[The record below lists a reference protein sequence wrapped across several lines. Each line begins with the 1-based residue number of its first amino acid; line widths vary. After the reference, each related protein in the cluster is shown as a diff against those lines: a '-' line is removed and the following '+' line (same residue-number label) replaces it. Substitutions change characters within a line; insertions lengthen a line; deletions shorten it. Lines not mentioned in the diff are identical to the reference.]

1 VASSDISPADFVL
14 SLARNNAGKNCPEEH
29 RFAMK
34 TRLDQLLVSRGL
46 APSRAQAQ
54 ALILAGRVLVEGHPA
69 AKAGTPVPETAAI
82 TLKPAP
88 QYVSRGGEKLA
99 AALAHFRVSPAGKAA
114 LDAGASTG
122 GFTQVLLLGGA
133 AKVYAVDV
141 GYGQLAPTVRSD
153 PRVAAL
159 ERQNLRLLPREA
171 VPEPLDLITL
181 DLSFISLTL
190 VLPRMREFLRPG
202 GEILALVKPQFEVG
216 KGQVGKGGVVRE
228 AARQREAVAKV
239 AAAAAALGFQVS
251 PAFPSP
257 LKGPK
262 GNQEYFL
269 YLLAPAVTP
278 ETPK

>member
-1 VASSDISPADFVL
+1 
-14 SLARNNAGKNCPEEH
+14 
-29 RFAMK
+29 MK
-34 TRLDQLLVSRGL
+34 TRLDQLLVTRGL
-46 APSRAQAQ
+46 AQSRTQAQ
-54 ALILAGRVLVEGHPA
+54 ALILAGRVAVAGTA
-69 AKAGTPVPETAAI
+69 VAKAGTPVPEDAAI
-82 TLKPAP
+82 ALKEAP
-88 QYVSRGGEKLA
+88 RFVSRGGEKLA
-99 AALAHFRVSPAGKAA
+99 AALDHFGVSPAGKAA

-141 GYGQLAPTVRSD
+141 GYGQLDQSLRRD
-153 PRVAAL
+153 PRVISL

-171 VPEPLDLITL
+171 VPEPIDLVTL

-190 VLPRMREFLRPG
+190 VLPRLREFLRPG
-202 GEILALVKPQFEVG
+202 GEVLAMVKPQFEVG
-216 KGQVGKGGVVRE
+216 KGKVGKGGVVRDSKL
-228 AARQREAVAKV
+228 QQEAVAKV

-269 YLLAPAVTP
+269 YLVDHGKPSGTAELIDKHPD
-278 ETPK
+278 EF

>member
-1 VASSDISPADFVL
+1 
-14 SLARNNAGKNCPEEH
+14 
-29 RFAMK
+29 MK
-34 TRLDQLLVSRGL
+34 TRLDQLLVTRGL
-46 APSRAQAQ
+46 AQSRTQAQ
-54 ALILAGRVLVEGHPA
+54 ALILAGRVAVAGGSA
-69 AKAGTPVPETAAI
+69 AKAGTLVPEDAAI
-82 TLKPAP
+82 TLKEAP
-88 QYVSRGGEKLA
+88 RFVSRGGEKLA
-99 AALAHFRVSPAGKAA
+99 AALDHFGVSPAGKVA

-141 GYGQLAPTVRSD
+141 GYGQLDQSLRRD
-153 PRVAAL
+153 PRVNSL

-171 VPEPLDLITL
+171 VPEPIDLITL

-190 VLPRMREFLRPG
+190 VLPQLREFLRPG
-202 GEILALVKPQFEVG
+202 GEVLAMVKPQFEVG
-216 KGQVGKGGVVRE
+216 KGKVGKGGVVRDPKL
-228 AARQREAVAKV
+228 QQGAVAKV

-269 YLLAPAVTP
+269 YLVDYRKPSGTAELIDKHPD
-278 ETPK
+278 EF